1 MSDRP
6 TPALPHLP
14 ALGPRLRAA
23 AVGRRLLALSAALLA
38 VAAVAPAAQAGPSGN
53 VAALQVALQAVNTY
67 GGAVDG
73 VSGPMT
79 KRALRRFQRRRHLA
93 VDGVAGPQTRRALG
107 RRGRPRLGS
116 RAMRRGNRGWDV
128 AALQFG
134 MRRRGFSSG
143 AIDGG
148 FGPATEAAVLSLQ
161 RSRGLGADGVAGPAT
176 LRSLRRGAPRRT
188 SGGGGNGLT
197 GPVAFLRPLNAPIS
211 SPFGMRW
218 GRLHAG
224 IDFDAPMGA
233 RVGAAGRGVVSFAGH
248 NTAGYGNLVVI
259 DHREGFQSWY
269 AHLSTVT
276 SWRGEVVTGGTR
288 IGYVGSTGYSTGPHL
303 HFEVRL
309 NGTPIDPMTR
319 LLGATAGTAASVAA
333 GAQPRRRP
341 THRGCDR
348 ERLEALGGGARP
360 RAIARC

>member
-1 MSDRP
+1 MSE
-6 TPALPHLP
+6 
-14 ALGPRLRAA
+14 GPRSSGVRQGSTPHPRPLS
-23 AVGRRLLALSAALLA
+23 AVTGLLLALA
-38 VAAVAPAAQAGPSGN
+38 VLAPAAQAAPSGN
-53 VAALQVALQAVNTY
+53 VAALQVALTAVNTY

-73 VSGPMT
+73 LRGPKT
-79 KRALRRFQRRRHLA
+79 KRAVRRFQRRKRLA
-93 VDGVAGPQTRRALG
+93 VDGIAGPQTRRALG

-116 RAMRRGNRGWDV
+116 RAMHRGNRGWDV
-128 AALQFG
+128 AALQFAL
-134 MRRRGFSSG
+134 RRRGFSPGSV
-143 AIDGG
+143 DGG
-148 FGPATEAAVLSLQ
+148 FGTATLAAVLSFQ

-176 LRSLRRGAPRRT
+176 LRSLRRGAPRRAPV
-188 SGGGGNGLT
+188 SNGLS
-197 GPVAFLRPLNAPIS
+197 GPVAFLRPLNAPIT

-224 IDFDAPMGA
+224 IDFAAPMGA
-233 RVGAAGRGVVSFAGH
+233 RVGAAGRGVVSFAGY
-248 NTAGYGNLVVI
+248 NSAGYGNLVVI

-309 NGTPIDPMTR
+309 NGTPIDPMPR
-319 LLGATAGTAASVAA
+319 LLSATASTAAGVAA
-333 GAQPRRRP
+333 GARRP

-348 ERLEALGGGARP
+348 KRLEARDGGARP
-360 RAIARC
+360 RAVARC

>member
-1 MSDRP
+1 MRV
-6 TPALPHLP
+6 
-14 ALGPRLRAA
+14 REI
-23 AVGRRLLALSAALLA
+23 A
-38 VAAVAPAAQAGPSGN
+38 VAGVCVLASLASAPTSVAAPSGN
-53 VAALQVALQAVNTY
+53 VAALQVALRGVNTY
-67 GGAVDG
+67 GAAIDG
-73 VSGPMT
+73 IRGPMT
-79 KRALRRFQRRRHLA
+79 KRAVRRFQRRKRLT
-93 VDGVAGPQTRRALG
+93 VDGVAGPRTRRALG

-134 MRRRGFSSG
+134 LRRRGFSAGS
-143 AIDGG
+143 IDGG
-148 FGPATEAAVLSLQ
+148 FGPATEAAVLRLQ
-161 RSRGLGADGVAGPAT
+161 RARGLGADGIAGPAT
-176 LRSLRRGAPRRT
+176 LRSLRRGAVRKVTRV
-188 SGGGGNGLT
+188 GNGLS
-197 GPVAFLRPLNAPIS
+197 GPVAFLRPLSAPIS
-211 SPFGMRW
+211 SPFGFRW

-224 IDFDAPMGA
+224 IDFAAPMGA

-248 NTAGYGNLVVI
+248 NSAGYGNLVVI

-309 NGTPIDPMTR
+309 NGTPVDPMTR
-319 LLGATAGTAASVAA
+319 LLGATASTAATVAA
-333 GAQPRRRP
+333 

-348 ERLEALGGGARP
+348 DRLEALFGGARP
-360 RAIARC
+360 GAIARC